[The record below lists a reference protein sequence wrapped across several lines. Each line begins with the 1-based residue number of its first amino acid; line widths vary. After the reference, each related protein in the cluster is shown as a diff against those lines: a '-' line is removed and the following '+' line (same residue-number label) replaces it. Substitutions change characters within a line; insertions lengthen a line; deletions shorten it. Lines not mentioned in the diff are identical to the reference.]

1 MSSLARITTNQR
13 TRFNGDRFFQAL
25 VIACAIFVIFLLIGV
40 TFVLVVRSTDTINRY
55 GLSFFTNAI
64 WDPVPRG
71 AGESIYINGE
81 EQILKEAIPGMFGA
95 LPFIYGTV
103 VTSILALLI
112 AAPFAVGAAIF
123 VSEYSPR
130 RIGDAISFTI
140 ELLVAIPSVA
150 YGVFGFLVLKDI
162 MRDSISPFLRGTI
175 GQIPVIGTLFSGQI
189 FGLDLF
195 TASVVLAVMILPT
208 ILAVSREIIRQVPR
222 LQKEGMVAL
231 GATKWEAIRFAII
244 PYARSGIIGGAML
257 GLARGI
263 GETMAVTM
271 TIGNGTPSKIT
282 GSLFQSTS
290 SLASAIANQ
299 FGEAQAEKTYGS
311 AIIELGLVLLIVS
324 SVINIGARLLVSQ
337 ATKKG

>member
-1 MSSLARITTNQR
+1 
-13 TRFNGDRFFQAL
+13 
-25 VIACAIFVIFLLIGV
+25 
-40 TFVLVVRSTDTINRY
+40 
-55 GLSFFTNAI
+55 
-64 WDPVPRG
+64 
-71 AGESIYINGE
+71 
-81 EQILKEAIPGMFGA
+81 
-95 LPFIYGTV
+95 
-103 VTSILALLI
+103 
-112 AAPFAVGAAIF
+112 
-123 VSEYSPR
+123 
-130 RIGDAISFTI
+130 
-140 ELLVAIPSVA
+140 
-150 YGVFGFLVLKDI
+150 
-162 MRDSISPFLRGTI
+162 
-175 GQIPVIGTLFSGQI
+175 
-189 FGLDLF
+189 
-195 TASVVLAVMILPT
+195 
-208 ILAVSREIIRQVPR
+208 
-222 LQKEGMVAL
+222 MVAL